1 MAIFKYLS
9 FSQILID
16 HTGLLEDVRAPH
28 LVLEKADSN
37 VLNLKLWHDSEN
49 SRIYE
54 ELCHLILLTYFLSI
68 LLY

>member
-9 FSQILID
+9 FSQILRD
-16 HTGLLEDVRAPH
+16 HTGLLDVHAPY
-28 LVLEKADSN
+28 LLLEKADSN
-37 VLNLKLWHDSEN
+37 VFDLKLWHDSEN